1 MRLTSD
7 VLLYRTML
15 LLKLNPAIQFLNLK
29 PKLKILEI
37 LIMDVEFAG
46 NFVFRKVILRIF
58 VGIH

>member
-7 VLLYRTML
+7 VLLYRTIF

-46 NFVFRKVILRIF
+46 NFVLRKVILRIF

>member
-46 NFVFRKVILRIF
+46 KFVLRKVILRIF

>member
-7 VLLYRTML
+7 VLLYRTIF

>member
-7 VLLYRTML
+7 VLLYRTMF

>member
-46 NFVFRKVILRIF
+46 NFVLRKVILRIF